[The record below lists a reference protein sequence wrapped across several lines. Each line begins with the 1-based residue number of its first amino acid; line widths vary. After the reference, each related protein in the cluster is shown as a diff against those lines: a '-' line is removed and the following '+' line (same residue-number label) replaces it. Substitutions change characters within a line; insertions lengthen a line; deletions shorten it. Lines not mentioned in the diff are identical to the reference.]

1 MPGLTSF
8 QIKCLAAGFMVI
20 DHAGRLLFD
29 DAPILLAIGR
39 LSFPLFAWLATQG
52 EQHTSN
58 FRNYLTRL
66 ILAGIITQPIYQYF
80 LTQIRDEPFTWQ
92 MIQWNMLFALAYGV
106 WVVRW
111 AKQQQDGVTQIAI
124 VMLFAIGAQ
133 LLRLEGGLIT
143 TVSIYAMSLLGK
155 HPMVFDRPEGIGGLG
170 LFAAVHLLYQVDSE
184 GFSIELLAIFG
195 ALICLLHNGEQ
206 GAKAKWFYSFYPL
219 HFAALLL
226 IKLYIFPTWFPQFS
240 ALPLP

>member
-29 DAPILLAIGR
+29 DAPIMVAIGR

-58 FRNYLTRL
+58 IRNYLTRL
-66 ILAGIITQPIYQYF
+66 VIAGIITQPIYQYF
-80 LTQIRDEPFTWQ
+80 LTQMLDRPFTSI
-92 MIQWNMLFALAYGV
+92 IQWNMLFALAYGV

-111 AKQQQDGVTQIAI
+111 VKQQPDLITQIPI
-124 VMLFAIGAQ
+124 VMALSIGAQ
-133 LLRLEGGLIT
+133 IIRLEGGLIT
-143 TVSIYAMSLLGK
+143 TISIYAMSLLGK
-155 HPMVFDRPEGIGGLG
+155 QPIVGLG
-170 LFAAVHLLYQVDSE
+170 LFAAVHLLYQVESN

-219 HFAALLL
+219 HFAVLLL
-226 IKLYIFPTWFPQFS
+226 VKLFVFPTWFPQFL
-240 ALPLP
+240 APPLP

>member
-8 QIKCLAAGFMVI
+8 QIKCLAAGLMVI

-29 DAPILLAIGR
+29 DAPIMVAIGR

-58 FRNYLTRL
+58 IRNYLTRL
-66 ILAGIITQPIYQYF
+66 VIAGIITQPIYQYF
-80 LTQIRDEPFTWQ
+80 LTQMLDRPFTWDL
-92 MIQWNMLFALAYGV
+92 IQWNMLFALAYGV

-111 AKQQQDGVTQIAI
+111 VKQQPDLITQIPI
-124 VMLFAIGAQ
+124 VMALSIGAQ
-133 LLRLEGGLIT
+133 LIRLEGGLIT

-155 HPMVFDRPEGIGGLG
+155 QPIVGLG
-170 LFAAVHLLYQVDSE
+170 LFAAVHLLYQVESN

-219 HFAALLL
+219 HFAVLLL
-226 IKLYIFPTWFPQFS
+226 VKLFVFPTWFPQFL
-240 ALPLP
+240 APPLP

>member
-29 DAPILLAIGR
+29 DAPIMVAIGR

-58 FRNYLTRL
+58 IRNYLTRL
-66 ILAGIITQPIYQYF
+66 VIAGIITQPIYQYF
-80 LTQIRDEPFTWQ
+80 LTQMLDRPFTWD
-92 MIQWNMLFALAYGV
+92 MTQWNMLFALAYGV

-111 AKQQQDGVTQIAI
+111 VKQQPDLITQIPI
-124 VMLFAIGAQ
+124 VMALSIGAQ
-133 LLRLEGGLIT
+133 LIRLEGGLIT

-155 HPMVFDRPEGIGGLG
+155 QPIVGLG
-170 LFAAVHLLYQVDSE
+170 LFAAVHLLYQVESN

-219 HFAALLL
+219 HFAVLLL
-226 IKLYIFPTWFPQFS
+226 VKLFVFPTWFPQFL
-240 ALPLP
+240 APPLP

>member
-8 QIKCLAAGFMVI
+8 QIKCLAAGLMVI

-29 DAPILLAIGR
+29 DAPIMIAIGR

-58 FRNYLTRL
+58 IRNYLIRL
-66 ILAGIITQPIYQYF
+66 VIAGIITQPIYQYF
-80 LTQIRDEPFTWQ
+80 LTQMLDRPFTWE

-111 AKQQQDGVTQIAI
+111 AKQQQDLATQIML
-124 VMLFAIGAQ
+124 VMALAIGAQ
-133 LLRLEGGLIT
+133 AIRLEGGVIT
-143 TVSIYAMSLLGK
+143 TISIYAMSLLGK
-155 HPMVFDRPEGIGGLG
+155 QPIVGLG
-170 LFAAVHLLYQVDSE
+170 LFTAVHLLYVVEDH
-184 GFSIELLAIFG
+184 GFSIELLAILG

-226 IKLYIFPTWFPQFS
+226 LKLYVLPTWLPQLDAIL
-240 ALPLP
+240 AL

>member
-8 QIKCLAAGFMVI
+8 QIKCLAAGLMVI

-29 DAPILLAIGR
+29 DAPMMLAIGR

-58 FRNYLTRL
+58 IRNYLTRL
-66 ILAGIITQPIYQYF
+66 VIAGIITQPIYQYF
-80 LTQIRDEPFTWQ
+80 LTQMLDRPFTWD

-111 AKQQQDGVTQIAI
+111 VKQQPDLITQIPI
-124 VMLFAIGAQ
+124 VMALSIGAQ
-133 LLRLEGGLIT
+133 LIRLEGGLIT
-143 TVSIYAMSLLGK
+143 TISIYAMSLLGQQ
-155 HPMVFDRPEGIGGLG
+155 PIVGLG
-170 LFAAVHLLYQVDSE
+170 LFAAVHLLYQVGSD

-195 ALICLLHNGEQ
+195 ALICLLHNGQQ
-206 GAKAKWFYSFYPL
+206 GPKAKWFYSFYPL
-219 HFAALLL
+219 HLAGLLL
-226 IKLYIFPTWFPQFS
+226 VKLSIFPTWFPQFS
-240 ALPLP
+240 TLLPP

>member
-29 DAPILLAIGR
+29 DAPIMVAIGR

-58 FRNYLTRL
+58 IRNYLTRL
-66 ILAGIITQPIYQYF
+66 VIAGILTQPIYQYF
-80 LTQIRDEPFTWQ
+80 LTQMLDRPFTSI
-92 MIQWNMLFALAYGV
+92 IQWNMLFALAYGV

-111 AKQQQDGVTQIAI
+111 VKQQPDLITQIPI
-124 VMLFAIGAQ
+124 VMALSIGAQ
-133 LLRLEGGLIT
+133 IIRLEGGLIT
-143 TVSIYAMSLLGK
+143 TVSIYAMSLLEK
-155 HPMVFDRPEGIGGLG
+155 QPIVGLG
-170 LFAAVHLLYQVDSE
+170 LFAAVHLLYQVESD

-206 GAKAKWFYSFYPL
+206 GPKAKWFYSFYPL
-219 HFAALLL
+219 HFAGLLL
-226 IKLYIFPTWFPQFS
+226 VKLYVFPTWFPRFLTS
-240 ALPLP
+240 F

>member
-29 DAPILLAIGR
+29 DAPIMLAIGR

-58 FRNYLTRL
+58 IRNYLTRL
-66 ILAGIITQPIYQYF
+66 VIAGIITQPIYQYF
-80 LTQIRDEPFTWQ
+80 LTQMLDRPFTWD

-111 AKQQQDGVTQIAI
+111 VKQQPDLITQIPI
-124 VMLFAIGAQ
+124 VMALSIGAQ
-133 LLRLEGGLIT
+133 IIRLEGGLIT
-143 TVSIYAMSLLGK
+143 TVSIYAMSLLGQQ
-155 HPMVFDRPEGIGGLG
+155 PIVGLG
-170 LFAAVHLLYQVDSE
+170 LFAAVHLLYQVDSD

-206 GAKAKWFYSFYPL
+206 GPKAKWFYSFYPL
-219 HFAALLL
+219 HFAGLLFV
-226 IKLYIFPTWFPQFS
+226 KLYVFPTWFPQF
-240 ALPLP
+240 LTLLTP